1 MVPRFLLSPDGPEV
15 SSLAFGLWRLAADPD
30 GTSPAQVRRKI
41 NACLAA
47 GITTFDHADIY
58 GLYTCE
64 GLFGRALAE
73 EPALRDRMEIITK
86 CGINAVCDNRPGVN
100 IAHYDATAAA
110 IERCVERSL
119 RELHTDRIDVL
130 LIHRPDWLTS
140 AEETARGLQ
149 RVIASGKVRHVGVSN
164 YNVHQYALLGRFLGR
179 APVTNQIEISLLHM
193 DAIWDGTLDQCQAAG
208 VHPMAWSPLG
218 GGRISTG
225 DQPESVRTREALR
238 RIGAEYGATA
248 EQMAHAWVA
257 ALPCRPQVVI
267 GTNKPERI
275 AEAAASAAIRLER
288 QHWYELWSA
297 AQGRRVP

>member
-1 MVPRFLLSPDGPEV
+1 
-15 SSLAFGLWRLAADPD
+15 
-30 GTSPAQVRRKI
+30 
-41 NACLAA
+41 
-47 GITTFDHADIY
+47 
-58 GLYTCE
+58 
-64 GLFGRALAE
+64 
-73 EPALRDRMEIITK
+73 
-86 CGINAVCDNRPGVN
+86 
-100 IAHYDATAAA
+100 
-110 IERCVERSL
+110 
-119 RELHTDRIDVL
+119 VL

-218 GGRISTG
+218 GGRLAAG
-225 DQPESVRTREALR
+225 DQPEAVRTREALR
-238 RIGAEYGATA
+238 RIGAEYGATP

-275 AEAAASAAIRLER
+275 TEAAASASIRLER